1 MLLARREPQNIGPN
15 WNVVVHSYYVI
26 VPSDSATL
34 LVKAV
39 AIRELLLPSAF
50 PALLAEHPERV
61 RGPIEVSHSLSA
73 LVITSADNER
83 RKWL

>member
-1 MLLARREPQNIGPN
+1 MLLAKREPQNTSPN
-15 WNVVVHSYYVI
+15 WNIVVHSYYII

-39 AIRELLLPSAF
+39 AIRELLLPSTF

-61 RGPIEVSHSLSA
+61 HGPIEVSH
-73 LVITSADNER
+73 
-83 RKWL
+83 